1 MTPLIVLTDSDT
13 STHSLEP
20 PKKKTRKKR
29 INEGASSRWSFGP
42 HSACGSKESTAILI
56 THSSFGSSSSD
67 EDEIISDAL
76 SHQIQRCRD
85 AEKQINRLRVAQLR
99 RQRRLMAKNKKLQ
112 EKNLDLRRK
121 LKKKSQ
127 NVHNQMCAICFD
139 SESNQHLSHVA
150 THSVSNVPMEYLL
163 MEYRM
168 ENAQIA
174 VRSFIRKIFDNFISP
189 RHWICT
195 YIGFIIALLEKPI
208 FFV

>member
-1 MTPLIVLTDSDT
+1 MTPLIALTDSDT

-42 HSACGSKESTAILI
+42 HSACGSKESTAILT

-76 SHQIQRCRD
+76 SHQIQRCKARC
-85 AEKQINRLRVAQLR
+85 RLRVAQLR

-121 LKKKSQ
+121 LKQKSQ
-127 NVHNQMCAICFD
+127 NVHNQMCTICFD
-139 SESNQHLSHVA
+139 S
-150 THSVSNVPMEYLL
+150 VSITIK
-163 MEYRM
+163 R
-168 ENAQIA
+168 
-174 VRSFIRKIFDNFISP
+174 FIS
-189 RHWICT
+189 
-195 YIGFIIALLEKPI
+195 Y
-208 FFV
+208 

>member
-121 LKKKSQ
+121 LKQKSQ
-127 NVHNQMCAICFD
+127 NVHNQMCTICFD
-139 SESNQHLSHVA
+139 SFNDQGVKPASLSCGHTFCLKCAHGIFAVGIRGMESNGKCP
-150 THSVSNVPMEYLL
+150 NC
-163 MEYRM
+163 R
-168 ENAQIA
+168 A
-174 VRSFIRKIFDNFISP
+174 VIYKKDIRQLYFS
-189 RHWICT
+189 
-195 YIGFIIALLEKPI
+195 
-208 FFV
+208 

>member
-1 MTPLIVLTDSDT
+1 MGKAVMTPLIALTDSDT

-29 INEGASSRWSFGP
+29 INEGASFRWSFGP
-42 HSACGSKESTAILI
+42 HSACGSKESTAILT

-76 SHQIQRCRD
+76 SHQIQRCREANQSASCCAAPSSTPVD
-85 AEKQINRLRVAQLR
+85 GKKQETPREKLGF
-99 RQRRLMAKNKKLQ
+99 K
-112 EKNLDLRRK
+112 EKIEKEKSKCSQSNVRNLIK
-121 LKKKSQ
+121 
-127 NVHNQMCAICFD
+127 
-139 SESNQHLSHVA
+139 ESNQHLSHVA

-189 RHWICT
+189 RHCD
-195 YIGFIIALLEKPI
+195 GRE
-208 FFV
+208 